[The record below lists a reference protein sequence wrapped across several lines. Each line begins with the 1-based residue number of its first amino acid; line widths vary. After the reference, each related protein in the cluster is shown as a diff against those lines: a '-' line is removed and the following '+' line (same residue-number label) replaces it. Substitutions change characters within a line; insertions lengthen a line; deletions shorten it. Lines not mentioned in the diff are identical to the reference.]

1 MLGST
6 GAYLGTDQVVKPG
19 QGDRVRFHPER
30 RRFRPPSLSTEHPS
44 TAVIS
49 NYMTDLSKS
58 NLTLM
63 APVIV
68 YMQRWGLNPV
78 PWV

>member
-1 MLGST
+1 MLGSA
-6 GAYLGTDQVVKPG
+6 GACLGTDQVVKPG
-19 QGDRVRFHPER
+19 QGDHVGFHPER
-30 RRFRPPSLSTEHPS
+30 RRLRPPSLSTEHPS

-68 YMQRWGLNPV
+68 YMQCWGLNPV
-78 PWV
+78 PWA